1 MIGSRPER
9 KNTLA
14 RSHSRRLSHSPAKL
28 RENIHPLIAF
38 HLLAVARNTIVAAF
52 IELLSGY
59 RSVFDLNICCC
70 RLILRHRSSP
80 CRCSSPRD
88 TYQHHAAAF
97 NELLRSC
104 SGFDLKV
111 SHRLSSPCY
120 FVYHLAAAG
129 NIVTAISEL
138 LRFGATFSSRF
149 ANNNNN
155 NDALVPATKNINRPS
170 MVVNVKVLKKLFS
183 VNNYQ
188 KKPRRRMDRACVVG
202 DAIEYNKGA
211 AQNGLNQNLTLQLSC
226 GFPVGK
232 SPGSPGVAV
241 VVERVRI
248 RGLSRFRNLSKFA
261 HSIKV
266 KVLPAD
272 PNIRIPNIEIC
283 FHRNASLAIGMCS
296 QGQWEKVT
304 KGSWIRS
311 MSLFDHKLLDIRTAS
326 STLASSLSKSLA
338 FYYSSA
344 MTIGIILVI
353 LMILY
358 QVFAAPY
365 SLRLPRI
372 DRVRYD
378 KAWYECLDVQ

>member
-1 MIGSRPER
+1 
-9 KNTLA
+9 
-14 RSHSRRLSHSPAKL
+14 
-28 RENIHPLIAF
+28 
-38 HLLAVARNTIVAAF
+38 
-52 IELLSGY
+52 
-59 RSVFDLNICCC
+59 
-70 RLILRHRSSP
+70 
-80 CRCSSPRD
+80 
-88 TYQHHAAAF
+88 
-97 NELLRSC
+97 
-104 SGFDLKV
+104 
-111 SHRLSSPCY
+111 
-120 FVYHLAAAG
+120 
-129 NIVTAISEL
+129 
-138 LRFGATFSSRF
+138 
-149 ANNNNN
+149 
-155 NDALVPATKNINRPS
+155 
-170 MVVNVKVLKKLFS
+170 
-183 VNNYQ
+183 
-188 KKPRRRMDRACVVG
+188 MDRACVVG

-378 KAWYECLDVQ
+378 KAWYECLDVQRE